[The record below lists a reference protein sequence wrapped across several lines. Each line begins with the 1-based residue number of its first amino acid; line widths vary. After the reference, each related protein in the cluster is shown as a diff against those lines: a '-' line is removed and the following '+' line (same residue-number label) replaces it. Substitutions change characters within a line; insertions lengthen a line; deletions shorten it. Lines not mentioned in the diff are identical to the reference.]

1 MKKILPLLFLIA
13 FLFTTQ
19 TANSITII
27 NTNENDIS
35 ISACENEKYEYE
47 NVIKKVSLR
56 DKFKRS
62 PESQIKSFIKKHNKY
77 TESGNYEKLKNLYSE
92 SYVNNDGFDKKT
104 VFKMMEEAASAY
116 KNISYTSIVKSINVI
131 NEKYASV
138 EMYEKATGET
148 SAPFKGIDENGCV
161 ESEINYTD
169 YLIKED
175 GNWKLISSDVKKEV
189 LKLKYG
195 LAKNIEMEI
204 FAPETI
210 PANTEYD
217 VTIKTNTFSDTML
230 IGSISNDKIKYP
242 QDNVKDVLHAV
253 KGDELTRVLK
263 SNNENTNEYAT
274 ASLAITT
281 TAIED
286 DSVVVKMSGVAI
298 LMSRVNILQNKNSLN
313 SKGVME

>member
-1 MKKILPLLFLIA
+1 MKKILPLLILIVFCFA
-13 FLFTTQ
+13 TQ

-62 PESQIKSFIKKHNKY
+62 PESQIKTFIKKHNKY
-77 TESGNYEKLKNLYSE
+77 TENGNYEKLKDLYSD

-104 VFKMMEEAASAY
+104 VFKMMEEAATAY
-116 KNISYTSIVKSINVI
+116 KSFSYTSIVKNINVI

-138 EMYEKATGET
+138 DMYEKATGET
-148 SAPFKGIDENGCV
+148 STPFKGIDENGCV
-161 ESEINYTD
+161 ESEITYTD
-169 YLIKED
+169 YLIKEG
-175 GNWKLISSDVKKEV
+175 GNWKLISTDVKKEV

-195 LAKNIEMEI
+195 LAKNIQADI
-204 FAPETI
+204 FAPELI
-210 PANTEYD
+210 PSDTEYD
-217 VTIKTNTFSDTML
+217 VTVKTNTFSDTMM

-242 QDNVKDVLHAV
+242 QDKVKDVLHAV
-253 KGDELTRVLK
+253 KSDELTRVLK
-263 SNNENTNEYAT
+263 SNNENVNEYAT
-274 ASLAITT
+274 ASLAFTT

-298 LMSRVNILQNKNSLN
+298 LMSRVNILHGKNSQN
-313 SKGVME
+313 TKGVQE